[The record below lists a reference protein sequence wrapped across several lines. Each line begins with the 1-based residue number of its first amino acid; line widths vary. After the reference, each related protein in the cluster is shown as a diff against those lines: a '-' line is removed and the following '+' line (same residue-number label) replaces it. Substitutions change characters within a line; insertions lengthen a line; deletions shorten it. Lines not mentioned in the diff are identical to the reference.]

1 MRLNE
6 RNWKLVRA
14 INKELGIF
22 QDKIIISED
31 EKKLRQKESLESS
44 KNNAKY
50 DYQYSTGTRR

>member
-1 MRLNE
+1 M
-6 RNWKLVRA
+6 KA

-22 QDKIIISED
+22 QDKIIISDD

-50 DYQYSTGTRR
+50 DYQYSTGSRR